1 VLAQCARAARGQAC
15 RLASLLKHVPRP
27 RRKQYPNGYLSAKR
41 ASHCS
46 SRKFPACAVSI
57 GAMSGIIEELE
68 RLRRENARLRKLLT
82 LTKAEAAPA
91 RGTQAAWFDKA
102 PGPVDASSSPQAKV
116 AFYAA
121 LFGARR
127 DVYAVRWENARYGKS
142 GWMPAV
148 EGGWRKGSKPADH
161 RYLALTPDVL
171 AAHLTGDIHIGLY
184 PMLPG
189 DQTCWLAAD
198 FDGQAAMLDALAYL
212 KAARAVGAPAA
223 LEVSRSGVGA
233 HVWIFFTDRVPAAT
247 ARQVGTGLVREA
259 IAIRGR
265 MDLRCYDRLFPSQD
279 LLQGRGLGN
288 LIAAP
293 LHGRSRKIGTTLFLD
308 LSTLEPYEHQW
319 DYLSTLERLT
329 PRQVAKL
336 AGELRDPAVGSR
348 VKHAR
353 PAEATRTQPRPAP
366 VVHLRLDGGLRIP
379 GSELSPSLYATLKHA
394 ASTYNPDFYDRQR
407 RRQSTWNIPRII
419 TSYDETL
426 DDHLVLP
433 RGLLETTTKLVE
445 DAGSKAE
452 IDDRRTSGDLRTFDT
467 ELTLQPAQHSAVDD
481 LLTHDLGLLVAPPGS
496 GKTVMACSVIASRGV
511 ATLVLVDRKTLAD
524 QWRRQIQDLLDV
536 KPGQLGGGRS
546 KLTGVV
552 DVATLQTLAR
562 RDDLAE
568 LLGGYGLV
576 VVDECHHV
584 PAAAFE
590 SASAPFPPATGWASL
605 PLPIAET
612 GSMTSSASSSDPCA
626 TFVPAHPDTLE
637 GATADRPRP
646 VLVVHRTQF
655 CFEKP
660 VDLSVPGAIA
670 GIHRALAD
678 DTARNEQI
686 LTDVLEA
693 HGRKRHCL
701 VLAQRTSHVD
711 HLAAALAERGLSPVV
726 LKGGMGARARTSA
739 IERLVPAASEP
750 PLVVVAT
757 GHFAGEGFDCPALD
771 TLFLAGPVSFKGRL
785 VQYAGRVLRAYPG
798 KHTAEVH
805 DYHDVEMPVLAAALA
820 KRAPGY
826 VSLGFPDPRA
836 T

>member
-1 VLAQCARAARGQAC
+1 
-15 RLASLLKHVPRP
+15 
-27 RRKQYPNGYLSAKR
+27 
-41 ASHCS
+41 
-46 SRKFPACAVSI
+46 
-57 GAMSGIIEELE
+57 MSGIIEELE
-68 RLRRENARLRKLLT
+68 SLRRENARLRRLLM
-82 LTKAEAAPA
+82 LTKAEAEPA

-102 PGPVDASSSPQAKV
+102 PGPVDAGSSPQAKV

-121 LFGARR
+121 LFGART
-127 DVYAVRWENARYGKS
+127 DVYAVRWENARFGKS

-161 RYLALTPDVL
+161 RFLALTPDVL

-247 ARQVGTGLVREA
+247 ARQVGTGLVRET

-308 LSTLEPYEHQW
+308 LSTLEPYEDQW

-329 PRQVAKL
+329 PRQVAQL
-336 AGELRDPAVGSR
+336 AGELRDPAVGSL

-353 PAEATRTQPRPAP
+353 PAKSTRTQPRPAP
-366 VVHLRLDGGLRIP
+366 VVHLTLEGGIRIP

-433 RGLLETTTKLVE
+433 RGLMETTTKLVE
-445 DAGSKAE
+445 DAGSKVE
-452 IDDRRTSGDLRTFDT
+452 IDDRRTSGDVRAFDT
-467 ELTLQPAQHSAVDD
+467 ELTLEPAQQSAVDD
-481 LLTHDLGLLVAPPGS
+481 LLPHNLSLLVAPPGS
-496 GKTVMACSVIASRGV
+496 GKTVMACSVIAARGL

-546 KLTGVV
+546 KLTGVI

-568 LLGGYGLV
+568 LLRRYGHV

-590 SASAPFPPATGWASL
+590 SAVRTIPARYWLGLT
-605 PLPIAET
+605 
-612 GSMTSSASSSDPCA
+612 A
-626 TFVPAHPDTLE
+626 TPYRRDGLDDLIGFQLGPVRHTVEHAHPDTLE
-637 GATADRPRP
+637 GATTDRPRP
-646 VLVVHRTQF
+646 VLVVHPTQF
-655 CFEKP
+655 RFEEP

-670 GIHRALAD
+670 AIHRALAD
-678 DTARNEQI
+678 DTTRNEQI

-693 HGRKRHCL
+693 HGRERNCL

-726 LKGGMGARARTSA
+726 LKGGMGARARVSA
-739 IERLVPAASEP
+739 TERLVPDPGGP
-750 PLVVVAT
+750 PLLVVAT

-805 DYHDVEMPVLAAALA
+805 DYHDVEMPALAAALA